1 MTIQFNFA
9 VVAASMETRTMEV
22 RYDAPGCQTVLIGM
36 PLPSVGQDVV
46 DVVSAYAPI
55 AAWQEAERLVQLVEV
70 GMSGAVDIAD
80 APAPA
85 APRILT
91 PRQIR
96 LALSQMG
103 YREQV
108 EAAVAAGPLAL
119 QDAWSHALEFVRD
132 DPGVLQM
139 LAAVGA
145 TPEQADQLWALGA
158 TL

>member
-1 MTIQFNFA
+1 MHHFK
-9 VVAASMETRTMEV
+9 AADDSLHCLSDEDIANGGMSLIP
-22 RYDAPGCQTVLIGM
+22 PGCVEIT
-36 PLPSVGQDVV
+36 
-46 DVVSAYAPI
+46 SA
-55 AAWQEAERLVQLVEV
+55 E
-70 GMSGAVDIAD
+70 AD
-80 APAPA
+80 ALRGVPPTPAV
-85 APRILT
+85 PRVLT

-119 QDAWSHALEFVRD
+119 QDAWNHALEFVRD
-132 DPGVLQM
+132 DPDVALI

-145 TPEQADQLWALGA
+145 TPEQADQLWTLGA

>member
-1 MTIQFNFA
+1 MYALTATDYVLRLVDSAQIPPDPANTDWQAYQAWLVEGN
-9 VVAASMETRTMEV
+9 TP
-22 RYDAPGCQTVLIGM
+22 APYTQ
-36 PLPSVGQDVV
+36 P
-46 DVVSAYAPI
+46 API
-55 AAWQEAERLVQLVEV
+55 V
-70 GMSGAVDIAD
+70 
-80 APAPA
+80 
-85 APRILT
+85 PRSLT

-119 QDAWSHALEFVRD
+119 QDAWNHALEFVRD
-132 DPGVLQM
+132 DPDVALI

-145 TPEQADQLWALGA
+145 TQEQGDQLWILGA

>member
-1 MTIQFNFA
+1 MYQLNDSALI
-9 VVAASMETRTMEV
+9 TRTSDGATIPADPGNTDWQTYQAWLAAGNV
-22 RYDAPGCQTVLIGM
+22 PAPYV
-36 PLPSVGQDVV
+36 P
-46 DVVSAYAPI
+46 
-55 AAWQEAERLVQLVEV
+55 
-70 GMSGAVDIAD
+70 
-80 APAPA
+80 PAPA
-85 APRILT
+85 VPRSLT

-108 EAAVAAGPLAL
+108 EATVAAGPLAL
-119 QDAWSHALEFVRD
+119 QDAWNHALEFVRD

-139 LAAVGA
+139 LEAVGA

>member
-1 MTIQFNFA
+1 MYQFTQSTSVIRTSDGAFIPADLGNTDWQA
-9 VVAASMETRTMEV
+9 YQAWLAAGNTPTP
-22 RYDAPGCQTVLIGM
+22 YT
-36 PLPSVGQDVV
+36 LP
-46 DVVSAYAPI
+46 
-55 AAWQEAERLVQLVEV
+55 
-70 GMSGAVDIAD
+70 
-80 APAPA
+80 PAPA
-85 APRILT
+85 VPQSLT

-103 YREQV
+103 YRERV

-119 QDAWSHALEFVRD
+119 QDAWNHALEFVRD

-145 TPEQADQLWALGA
+145 TPEQADQLWTLGA